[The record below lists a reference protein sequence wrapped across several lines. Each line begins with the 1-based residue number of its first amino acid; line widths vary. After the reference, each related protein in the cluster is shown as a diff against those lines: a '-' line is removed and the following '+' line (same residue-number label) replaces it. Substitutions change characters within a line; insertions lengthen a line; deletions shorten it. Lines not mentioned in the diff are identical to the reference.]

1 MHTVKNIFF
10 FLVFAVM
17 SLFALAAGASDDTEF
32 MNGYY
37 YGFIDAT
44 IQPVYKKQVCPKES
58 VDDTIK
64 KFTAYAHAN
73 PKKLSLGPPL
83 KREEVLAA
91 MKTLYPCSGKKEV
104 SPH

>member
-1 MHTVKNIFF
+1 MFTRI
-10 FLVFAVM
+10 FAVLIFM
-17 SLFALAAGASDDTEF
+17 VVSSAAAAEETPDQKEF
-32 MNGYY
+32 MHGYY